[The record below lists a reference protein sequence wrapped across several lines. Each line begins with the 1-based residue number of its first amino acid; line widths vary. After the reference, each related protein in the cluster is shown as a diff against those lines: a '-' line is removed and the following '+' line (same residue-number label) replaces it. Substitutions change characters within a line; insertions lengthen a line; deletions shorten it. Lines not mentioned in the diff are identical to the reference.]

1 MKITKNWGG
10 GGRSGLDYVIL
21 LSEGGGGWVLITE
34 GVKKCQKTDY
44 VICER
49 PLTQTMAFSHLKPK
63 GYELVHLPY
72 DMNCPSVQS
81 KLKDSR
87 CQLST
92 CLRVFTTLDLAKRH
106 SMLSGHSDLTMTM
119 DDEEPIHAIE
129 ENDQA
134 PIVSAGEF
142 LKLPSLNFWTM

>member
-1 MKITKNWGG
+1 MPGPLLLKRNPQST
-10 GGRSGLDYVIL
+10 SSLGLCDIGETHIKDKRIYT
-21 LSEGGGGWVLITE
+21 S
-34 GVKKCQKTDY
+34 
-44 VICER
+44 
-49 PLTQTMAFSHLKPK
+49 LTQTMAFSHLKPK

-72 DMNCPSVQS
+72 DMYCPSVHS

-87 CQLST
+87 YQCQLST
-92 CLRVFTTLDLAKRH
+92 CLRVFTTMYFAKQH
-106 SMLSGHSDLTMTM
+106 SMLSGHSDLTITMTM

-142 LKLPSLNFWTM
+142 LKLAFVTDDE